1 MRILRIAHHAVMT
14 PWRERERQLRLL
26 GEDLSLISAR
36 QWNEGGR
43 PVAFEAAGDTFVT
56 PAATLGSHPNGF
68 VYDPRPVWRMLG
80 ARPDLIDL
88 HEEPVSLATAEVLL
102 LRALRR
108 VRAPYVLYSA
118 QNLDKRYPLP
128 LRWLESRAVRSAAGA
143 YVCNREAAEILT
155 RKGLRGPA
163 VFIPLGVDTADFAPA
178 AKAGPAPEPVIGFI
192 GRLEPYKGVDVLL
205 RGAVLRPTWRLE
217 ITGDGPEGPALR
229 RLAESLGIADRTT
242 FLDFAVGAE
251 LAARYRRLDVVAV
264 PSVPWPGWREQFC
277 RVAVEAMASGVPVV
291 ASRSG
296 ALPDVLADAGEL
308 VEPGNPGSLA
318 EGIDRV
324 LQPDRWSSARD
335 AGLRRSDEFSWS
347 RVAHLQQRF
356 YADVTEPV
364 GSRVTRSPQVVVVAY
379 GDPDLLAGALD
390 ALDGTFPL
398 TIVDNSGSSETRA
411 LAERAGAVYVDA
423 GRNAGFGGGVNLALT
438 SLEERGLHNDD
449 VLLLNPDARITA
461 SDVHRL
467 QRRLRSAPDIAA
479 VGATQSD
486 PQTGHDVRVWW
497 PFPTPWRAWLDAVGL
512 GRLDRAHGFAIGS
525 VLLLRAEAIARVGRF
540 DERFFLYAE
549 EADWQKRA
557 IDDGWRVDVVATGA
571 THVGAG
577 TSTDSRLRDALFFA
591 SAETYQRKHSGRIG
605 WQSFRVAMVLGA
617 LARALVLSGS
627 RRRAALLRARIFLMG
642 PVRYRDER
650 FT

>member
-1 MRILRIAHHAVMT
+1 MRVLRIAHHAVMT
-14 PWRERERQLRLL
+14 PWRERERQLRLR
-26 GEDLSLISAR
+26 GEDVLLISAR

-43 PVAFEAAGDTFVT
+43 TVAFEAEGDAFVT
-56 PAATLGSHPNGF
+56 PVGTLGSHPNGF
-68 VYDPRPVWRMLG
+68 VYDPRPLWRMLG

-108 VRAPYVLYSA
+108 PRVPYVLYSA

-128 LRWLESRAVRSAAGA
+128 FRWLEKRALQSAAGA
-143 YVCNREAAEILT
+143 YVCNREAAEILI

-163 VFIPLGVDTADFAPA
+163 VFIPLGVDTADFTPA
-178 AKAGPAPEPVIGFI
+178 AKAGPAPEPIIGYI
-192 GRLEPYKGVDVLL
+192 GRLERYKGVDLLL
-205 RGAVLRPTWRLE
+205 RSAAERPRWRLE
-217 ITGDGPEGPALR
+217 ITGAGPEGPALR

-291 ASRSG
+291 ASRTG

-324 LQPDRWSSARD
+324 LQPDRWSSFRD
-335 AGLRRSDEFSWS
+335 AGIRRSDEFSWS
-347 RVAHLQQRF
+347 RIAQLQQRF

-364 GSRVTRSPQVVVVAY
+364 GSGGGRSPQVVVVAY
-379 GDPDLLAGALD
+379 GDPDLLAGALE
-390 ALDGTFPL
+390 ALEREFAI
-398 TIVDNSGSSETRA
+398 TIVDNSGNSATRA
-411 LAERAGAVYVDA
+411 LAERAGAAYIDA

-438 SLEERGLHNDD
+438 SLAERGLQNDD
-449 VLLLNPDARITA
+449 VLLLNPDARIVS

-467 QRRLRSAPDIAA
+467 HRRLHSARGIAA

-486 PQTGHDVRVWW
+486 PETGHDVRVWW
-497 PFPTPWRAWLDAVGL
+497 PFPTPRRAWLDACAL
-512 GRLDRAHGFAIGS
+512 GRLDRSHGFAIGS

-557 IDDGWRVDVVATGA
+557 IDDGWRIDVVATGA

-577 TSTDSRLRDALFFA
+577 TSTDGRLRDALFFA
-591 SAETYQRKHSGRIG
+591 STEIYQRKHSGRIG
-605 WQSFRVAMVLGA
+605 WQSFRAAMVLGA

-627 RRRAALLRARIFLMG
+627 RRRAALLRARIFWMG
-642 PVRYRDER
+642 PVRYRNER